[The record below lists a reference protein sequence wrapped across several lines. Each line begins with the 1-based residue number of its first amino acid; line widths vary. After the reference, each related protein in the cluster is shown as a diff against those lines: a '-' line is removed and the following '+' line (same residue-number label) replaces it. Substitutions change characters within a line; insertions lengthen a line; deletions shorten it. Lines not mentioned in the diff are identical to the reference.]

1 MDAPEGRTVTEA
13 KTREQKLK
21 ELGEVIDKM
30 RAAFA
35 DVPED
40 ELQAEIDKATKAARE
55 ETNRLL
61 KKSKTA

>member
-1 MDAPEGRTVTEA
+1 MADKR
-13 KTREQKLK
+13 TREEIVEDMRDVL
-21 ELGEVIDKM
+21 DKM
-30 RAAFA
+30 RGAFA

>member
-1 MDAPEGRTVTEA
+1 MDTPEGRAVTDEEKDKA
-13 KTREQKLK
+13 RARLRDTIEQ
-21 ELGEVIDKM
+21 M

-40 ELQAEIDKATKAARE
+40 ELQREIDKATTAARE
-55 ETNRLL
+55 ETRRLL